1 MSIVFLRQ
9 LGSSRPTSYWS
20 WFSSF
25 FRFIFLVQS
34 SMAQARCFEVLRGPC
49 TSSVRFPRYVANS
62 HVKQSICDVFY
73 NSVHSLFCCPASCV
87 RLANVLLIFSLVSL
101 EFWGCLWSKALIHW
115 ISCGYTTVRAH
126 SQDLGG
132 SVAGRLSKWRCENVP
147 LAFYGILRAH
157 RHSASAAAHAA
168 AGYKAINQSTWR
180 PSFIAF
186 ISV

>member
-73 NSVHSLFCCPASCV
+73 NSVHSLFLLSSKLCSVGQCSLDFLSGVAWVLRLFMVEGLNSLNLLWLHHCSCPLP
-87 RLANVLLIFSLVSL
+87 RP
-101 EFWGCLWSKALIHW
+101 WR
-115 ISCGYTTVRAH
+115 ISCRTVIKMTVRKCPSGVLWH
-126 SQDLGG
+126 LESTQTF
-132 SVAGRLSKWRCENVP
+132 SFRS
-147 LAFYGILRAH
+147 
-157 RHSASAAAHAA
+157 SACSSW
-168 AGYKAINQSTWR
+168 I
-180 PSFIAF
+180 
-186 ISV
+186 